1 VRFYADFLF
10 LALVFAPALARA
22 QGNDRSA
29 PTGGRTALMGNTGIA
44 LGEDGASPFMNPA
57 TILRIHDNS
66 FAFSVNFYNFADQHF
81 SDWHQ
86 PGPVDAAHFGTV
98 ALSGSGISSNG
109 LNVLPSTL
117 CIFATT
123 AAGDVENELGLTVG
137 RGRQKLALCFAT
149 LESQS
154 TSLAALAFNGATSL
168 GTTAQ
173 VQSIA
178 ENFTRFQ
185 IGPTYSIA
193 LTNQLSIGMSLHGAL
208 TDESFT
214 LEGSSITSVTGGGAA
229 QSSLGAGGSGHSFD
243 VLAIL
248 GATYRV
254 GRVTFGLS
262 GQLPAL
268 HIFGGYSGVLHNADA
283 EGTTNT
289 STLTNGSGNF
299 EAPPPIR
306 VGAGVGVNLPRLVLE
321 LDGSFDFGSG
331 TAFSTNLTGTT
342 TKVAAAGPTNS
353 SLSATYSVATR
364 PVFNLAAGGE
374 LFLTRTLS
382 LLGGASSNLTSLPG
396 LSPSMTLGNLTPSR
410 TSWINAA
417 FGLGSYGSAGSLRLG
432 AVLGFGWGEAIA
444 INPYVLPNDWAVVD
458 TQSYS
463 ATLVLSGTL
472 NFETVGQAVKEVQ
485 GAVKNGAPD
494 PTGQPPG
501 KRP

>member
-1 VRFYADFLF
+1 
-10 LALVFAPALARA
+10 
-22 QGNDRSA
+22 
-29 PTGGRTALMGNTGIA
+29 MGNTGIA

-81 SDWHQ
+81 SDWHE

-98 ALSGSGISSNG
+98 ALTGTGISSNG

-123 AAGDVENELGLTVG
+123 AVGDVEGQLGLVVG

-149 LESQS
+149 LESQN
-154 TSLAALAFNGATSL
+154 TSLAALGFNGATSL

-178 ENFTRFQ
+178 ESFTRFQ

-193 LTNQLSIGMSLHGAL
+193 LTDHFAIGVSLHGAL
-208 TDESFT
+208 TNESYT
-214 LEGSSITSVTGGGAA
+214 LEGSSITSEAGGGAA

-243 VLAIL
+243 ATAIL
-248 GATYRV
+248 GTTYRV
-254 GRVTFGLS
+254 GKVTFGLS
-262 GQLPAL
+262 GQLPSL
-268 HIFGGYSGVLHNADA
+268 HMFGNYSGVLHDA
-283 EGTTNT
+283 YAVGTTNT
-289 STLTNGSGNF
+289 ATLTNGSGSF
-299 EAPPPIR
+299 QAPPPIR
-306 VGAGVGVNLPRLVLE
+306 IGLGAGILLSRLTLE
-321 LDGSFDFGSG
+321 LDGSFDFGWSK
-331 TAFSTNLTGTT
+331 AFSTSLTGTT
-342 TKVAAAGPTNS
+342 TTLAAAGPTNS
-353 SLSATYSVATR
+353 PLTATYSIATN

-374 LFLTRTLS
+374 LFVGRKLS
-382 LLGGASSNLTSLPG
+382 LLGGVSSNLTSLPG
-396 LSPSMTLGNLTPSR
+396 LSPTLTLGNLTPSR

-444 INPYVLPNDWAVVD
+444 INPYVLPNNWAVVD

-485 GAVKNGAPD
+485 NATQ
-494 PTGQPPG
+494 PTGKAPAAAPAPVTQKP
-501 KRP
+501 